1 MNIIIGLL
9 MFWIC
14 YRHVRVA
21 VNPNEA
27 DRAYVR
33 WNAVA
38 LAMLTGFIGLVFLGL
53 IGPGPA

>member
-9 MFWIC
+9 CLFIS
-14 YRHVRVA
+14 YGHVRVA
-21 VNPNEA
+21 INPDRA

-38 LAMLTGFIGLVFLGL
+38 LSLLTAFLGLVFLGL